1 MVDLTVEE
9 LDSLWELALKAR
21 ERAYSRYSGF
31 SVGAALMCVD
41 RKVFLG
47 CNVENGSYGLTQC
60 AERSAIC
67 SMVAAG
73 GSNPVA
79 IAVRGP
85 EEVNC
90 SPCGACR
97 QVLMEHNPEMLVLF
111 QWGGRRVEVLAR
123 ELLPYGF
130 DLEESSEIGGG
141 GR

>member
-1 MVDLTVEE
+1 MINLTEEE
-9 LDSLWELALKAR
+9 LDRLWELALKAR
-21 ERAYSRYSGF
+21 GRAYSGYSGF
-31 SVGAALMCVD
+31 SVGAALLCDD

-47 CNVENGSYGLTQC
+47 CNVENSSYGLTQC

-73 GSNPVA
+73 SSKPVA

-85 EEVNC
+85 EDVDC

-97 QVLMEHNPEMLVLF
+97 QVLMEHNPDMLVLF
-111 QWGGRRVEVLAR
+111 QWGGQRVEVRCR

-130 DLEESSEIGGG
+130 ELKERD
-141 GR
+141 

>member
-1 MVDLTVEE
+1 MVDLGEEE
-9 LDSLWELALKAR
+9 LDKLWELALKAR

-31 SVGAALMCVD
+31 SVGAALLCRD

-73 GSNPVA
+73 SSMPLA

-85 EEVNC
+85 EDVNC

-97 QVLMEHNPEMLVLF
+97 QVLIEHNPDMLVLF
-111 QWGGRRVEVLAR
+111 QWNGRRVEVRCR

-130 DLEESSEIGGG
+130 ELKEAEEGNL
-141 GR
+141 